1 MPILSSNY
9 ISNWYKLKDVDT
21 DVFYVI
27 ENLTSTF
34 SVNQNK
40 KDLIQGEAGTHV
52 MGATDTTWTTDLR
65 SPILIIEQNDNTK
78 ETFQDILAVFSD
90 SYNKLRTFYNDISE
104 VVANDPTHPSRLK
117 QKDLLQKAIFDLS
130 STNAASLNLIYNCKY
145 DFKFNILKS
154 DTLSNSDT
162 KDPDT
167 HLLNSSRVKQ
177 NLDKHSFLARTVR
190 NYDVSLYVHEN
201 GEKYVLRNA
210 KLTFDF
216 DYNRM
221 FFINANTSIPF
232 YEPKGYSVEGEV
244 ELIIPADKLD
254 TFLFPAQND
263 DTKLIPGQNFMQLVR
278 DKVNL
283 ALIFSDGRYV
293 KVGLSS
299 LSNSINVMM
308 REGITTVS
316 LRFNAYTS
324 VI

>member
-9 ISNWYKLKDVDT
+9 ISNWYKLKSKDKDE
-21 DVFYVI
+21 FYVI
-27 ENLTSTF
+27 ENLTSAF
-34 SVNQNK
+34 SVSQSK
-40 KDLIQGEAGTHV
+40 KDLIQGEAGVHV
-52 MGATDTTWTTDLR
+52 MSALDSVWTTDLR
-65 SPILIIEQNDNTK
+65 SPILIIEQNDDTK
-78 ETFQDILAVFSD
+78 ETFRDIFTLFSD
-90 SYNKLRTFYNDISE
+90 SYNQLRTFYSDISE
-104 VVANDPTHPSRLK
+104 VVSNNPTHPSRLK
-117 QKDLLQKAIFDLS
+117 QKDLLTKAMFEIS
-130 STNAASLNLIYNCKY
+130 STSAATLNLIYNCKY
-145 DFKFNILKS
+145 DFIFDVLKS
-154 DTLSNSDT
+154 DTLSNSNT

-167 HLLNSSRVKQ
+167 HLLNSSRIK
-177 NLDKHSFLARTVR
+177 NTPDKHNFLARTVR

-221 FFINANTSIPF
+221 FFMNANTSIPF

-283 ALIFSDGRYV
+283 ALIFSDGRFV